1 MTQIHT
7 QRTRPARTR
16 TAPTARPA
24 RLALSAERGEQVR
37 TAAETMA
44 VGVLF
49 AVFSLPLVT
58 AGAAWCAGAEIVA
71 SWHAKR
77 EPALLRTFTRAVG
90 RNLAAGFVVEGAVLV
105 PLAAAWFE
113 VHVVVRSRMPGYPVE
128 AVALALLGA
137 AAAGFVLL
145 TAAFR
150 AADAVTVAGR
160 RTSHGGTPGGPS
172 SGPSGRAPA
181 SWGAA
186 VRRAA
191 DLTRATPSALV
202 LVVTGCAFCVVL
214 VALIPAFAAF
224 MAGPLAFAV
233 STVVARGTRGRTGL
247 HDRRLARVDAGD
259 L

>member
-7 QRTRPARTR
+7 QRSRPARPSR
-16 TAPTARPA
+16 F
-24 RLALSAERGEQVR
+24 ALSPERGEQVR

-58 AGAAWCAGAEIVA
+58 AGAAWCAGAEIFA

-90 RNLAAGFVVEGAVLV
+90 RNLAAGFVAECAVLV

-113 VHVVVRSRMPGYPVE
+113 VHVVVRSRMPGYQVE

-145 TAAFR
+145 TAACR
-150 AADAVTVAGR
+150 AEDAVADR
-160 RTSHGGTPGGPS
+160 RASHGGTPGG
-172 SGPSGRAPA
+172 APA

-191 DLTRATPSALV
+191 DLTRTAPSALV

-233 STVVARGTRGRTGL
+233 SAVVARGTRGRTGL
-247 HDRRLARVDAGD
+247 HDRRLARGDAGD